1 MIQNNLLKGEV
12 KKASSEVDMVYKL
25 AEAMN
30 GIALN
35 DSFSTPQKEAM
46 IITLSGQIMALTQGL

>member
-12 KKASSEVDMVYKL
+12 KKASSEVEMVYKL

-35 DSFSTPQKEAM
+35 DSFSAPQKEAM
-46 IITLSGQIMALTQGL
+46 IITLSGQIIALTQGL